1 LVVLCA
7 TILAAVSCQAWADE
21 FDYAASELYEKYQG
35 ELEQLARWCEGRG
48 LAEQAK
54 TTRGW
59 LSPRSSD
66 KLYVAIFPR
75 EVGRPEP
82 PADAPAAVAEWEK
95 RFYQLRRE
103 RANSL
108 EALARRAVR
117 NGRASLAFDLV
128 LSALRENPDHET
140 IRKLLGYQKHQNE
153 WRTLWEISRLRAGQT
168 WHEQFGWIPKGYVRR
183 YEQGERYYGGRWIT
197 ADEDAQLHRDIR
209 SGWEVETEHYTIRT
223 NHSLEAGVQL
233 GVKLEQLYL
242 VWKQL
247 FIRYFATEAQVTAL
261 FDGRARSNWA
271 RLPRHQV
278 VYFRSRDDYNQ
289 ALRSAFPNIEMSIG
303 VYVDSTRRAYFFAGE
318 KSDRRTLYHE
328 ATHQLFHESRPVA
341 PDVGLRSNFWIVEGI
356 ALYMESLHE
365 DDGFYV
371 LGGFDDLRMLAARYR
386 LLHDDFYVPLADL
399 AAMGREAIQTHPRI
413 ATIYSQAAGLT
424 HFLISH
430 EAGRYRDAL
439 VAYLSAVYS
448 GRADAGTLARLSG
461 ASYADLDRQYRAL
474 IEKAGMPE
482 LVGNEQ

>member
-1 LVVLCA
+1 MIPVLDRA
-7 TILAAVSCQAWADE
+7 DVIGRAVAAVLAQTFADHE
-21 FDYAASELYEKYQG
+21 VVVVDRGSSDATQDAVRAVADRRVRIIERPGVDWSTACSDGLRATRSHWVTVLDPDDEVAPG
-35 ELEQLARWCEGRG
+35 WLARLGRVIDANDPEVVSCG
-48 LAEQAK
+48 GEQVHPDGSMSRILPEAV
-54 TTRGW
+54 TADGSTLIDR
-59 LSPRSSD
+59 PP
-66 KLYVAIFPR
+66 AR
-75 EVGRPEP
+75 ETDWWRVEP
-82 PADAPAAVAEWEK
+82 PDPASAGPA
-95 RFYQLRRE
+95 
-103 RANSL
+103 SPGT
-108 EALARRAVR
+108 AR
-117 NGRASLAFDLV
+117 
-128 LSALRENPDHET
+128 P
-140 IRKLLGYQKHQNE
+140 
-153 WRTLWEISRLRAGQT
+153 
-168 WHEQFGWIPKGYVRR
+168 P
-183 YEQGERYYGGRWIT
+183 

-318 KSDRRTLYHE
+318 KSDRRTLSHE

-399 AAMGREAIQTHPRI
+399 ETEYVLAHSGPLRRRFAFRNFRIGTSPWLMLSVLMIVLGVQFLMMGLLGEL
-413 ATIYSQAAGLT
+413 LT
-424 HFLISH
+424 RTYH
-430 EAGRYRDAL
+430 EAQQKPIYTVRR
-439 VAYLSAVYS
+439 
-448 GRADAGTLARLSG
+448 
-461 ASYADLDRQYRAL
+461 L
-474 IEKAGMPE
+474 IEAAPARVAE
-482 LVGNEQ
+482 EASEQEEAQ